1 MIESLVLTNTVTLQ
15 SVLLDKNDSELVL
28 DEADLG
34 TVEGTHHSYKYVS
47 QVGVYIDSTTLE
59 QRVVAISGWVIG
71 NTYDELKANKA
82 VLNKLINPLHTV
94 EVVVQDK
101 YKLDFKPD
109 FSVKY
114 SASYEENNEV
124 LCKFLIQGTCAD
136 PMFTT
141 KDKQTALIAS
151 IIPKFRFPLVIP
163 QNNGILMG
171 LREPS
176 LLATLNNGG
185 DIDTGLLITFSCTST
200 VTNPS
205 LLNVDTREFIKIN
218 KTMSAGEQIIVST
231 GSGEKYIKGI
241 VSGEVSNYFKYMDFD
256 STWLQLHTGENILKY
271 DADDNVDGL
280 EVLISFL
287 PKYLEVQ

>member
-1 MIESLVLTNTVTLQ
+1 MIDSLVLTNTVTLQ
-15 SVLLDKNDSELVL
+15 SVLLDKDNSELVL

-82 VLNKLINPLHTV
+82 VLNKLINPLHTI

-109 FSVKY
+109 FSMKY

-171 LREPS
+171 LREPL

>member
-15 SVLLDKNDSELVL
+15 SVLLDKDNSYLVL

-59 QRVVAISGWVIG
+59 QRAVAISGWVIG
-71 NTYDELKANKA
+71 DTYDELRENKKI
-82 VLNKLINPLHTV
+82 LNRLVNPLHPIDAI
-94 EVVVQDK
+94 VQEK
-101 YKLDFKPD
+101 YKLSFKPD
-109 FSVKY
+109 YSVKY
-114 SASYEENNEV
+114 SVSYKENNEV

-141 KDKQTALIAS
+141 KDKQSALIAS

-163 QNNGILMG
+163 QGTGILMG

-185 DIDTGLLITFSCTST
+185 DIDTGLLVTFSCTST

-205 LLNVDTREFIKIN
+205 LLNVDTREFIKVN
-218 KTMSAGEQIIVST
+218 KVLSAGEQIVIST

-241 VSGEVSNYFKYMDFD
+241 VNDVEYNYFKYMDFD
-256 STWLQLHTGENILKY
+256 STWLQLHTGKNTLKY
-271 DADDNVDGL
+271 DADNNVAGL

>member
-15 SVLLDKNDSELVL
+15 SVLLDKDDSELVL

-59 QRVVAISGWVIG
+59 QRTVSISGWVIG
-71 NTYDELKANKA
+71 DTYDELKSNKE
-82 VLNKLINPLHTV
+82 VLNRLVNPLHPIDAV
-94 EVVVQDK
+94 IQEK
-101 YKLDFKPD
+101 YKLTFKPD
-109 FSVKY
+109 YSVKY
-114 SASYEENNEV
+114 SVSYKENNEV

-141 KDKQTALIAS
+141 KDKQSALIAS

-163 QNNGILMG
+163 QGTGILMG

-185 DIDTGLLITFSCTST
+185 DIDTGLLVTFSCTST

-218 KTMSAGEQIIVST
+218 KVMSAGEQIIIST

-241 VSGEVSNYFKYMDFD
+241 VNGVEYNYFKYMDFD
-256 STWLQLHTGENILKY
+256 STWLQLHTGENTLKY
-271 DADDNVDGL
+271 DADNNVDGL

>member
-1 MIESLVLTNTVTLQ
+1 MIDSLVLTNTVTLQ
-15 SVLLDKNDSELVL
+15 SVLLDKDNSELVL

-82 VLNKLINPLHTV
+82 VLNKLINPLHMV

-141 KDKQTALIAS
+141 KDKQTALVAS

-241 VSGEVSNYFKYMDFD
+241 VSGEESNYFKYMDFD

>member
-1 MIESLVLTNTVTLQ
+1 MIDSLVLTNTVTLQ
-15 SVLLDKNDSELVL
+15 SVLLDKDNSELVL

-171 LREPS
+171 LREPL

-280 EVLISFL
+280 EVLISFF

>member
-15 SVLLDKNDSELVL
+15 SVLLDKDNSELVL

-59 QRVVAISGWVIG
+59 QRTVSISGWVIG
-71 NTYDELKANKA
+71 DTYNELKANKE
-82 VLNKLINPLHTV
+82 VLNRLVNPLHPIDA
-94 EVVVQDK
+94 VVQEK
-101 YKLDFKPD
+101 YKLTFKPD
-109 FSVKY
+109 YSVKY
-114 SASYEENNEV
+114 SVSYEENNEV

-141 KDKQTALIAS
+141 KDKQSALIAS

-163 QNNGILMG
+163 QGTGILMG

-218 KTMSAGEQIIVST
+218 KVMPAGEQIVIST

-241 VSGEVSNYFKYMDFD
+241 VNGVEYNYFKYMDFD
-256 STWLQLHTGENILKY
+256 STWLQLHTGENTLKY
-271 DADDNVDGL
+271 AADNNVDGL

>member
-1 MIESLVLTNTVTLQ
+1 MIESLILTNTVTLQ
-15 SVLLDKNDSELVL
+15 SVVLDKDNSYFVL

-59 QRVVAISGWVIG
+59 QRTVAISGWVIG
-71 NTYDELKANKA
+71 DTYDELRENKKI
-82 VLNKLINPLHTV
+82 LNRLVNPLHPIDAV
-94 EVVVQDK
+94 IQEK
-101 YKLDFKPD
+101 YKLTFKPD
-109 FSVKY
+109 YSVKY
-114 SASYEENNEV
+114 SVSYKENNEV

-141 KDKQTALIAS
+141 KDKQSALIAS
-151 IIPKFRFPLVIP
+151 TIPKFRFPLVIP
-163 QNNGILMG
+163 QGTGILMG

-185 DIDTGLLITFSCTST
+185 DIDTGLLVTFSCTST

-205 LLNVDTREFIKIN
+205 LLNVDTREFIKVN
-218 KTMSAGEQIIVST
+218 KTMSAGEQIVIST

-241 VSGEVSNYFKYMDFD
+241 VDGVEYNYFKYMDFD
-256 STWLQLHTGENILKY
+256 STWLQLHTGENTLKY
-271 DADDNVDGL
+271 DADSNVAGL

>member
-15 SVLLDKNDSELVL
+15 SVLLDKDSSYLVL

-59 QRVVAISGWVIG
+59 QRTVAISGWVIG
-71 NTYDELKANKA
+71 DTYDELKENKKA
-82 VLNKLINPLHTV
+82 LNRLVNPLHPIDA
-94 EVVVQDK
+94 VVQEK
-101 YKLDFKPD
+101 YKLTFKPD
-109 FSVKY
+109 YSVKY
-114 SASYEENNEV
+114 SVSYEENNEV

-141 KDKQTALIAS
+141 KDKQSALIAS
-151 IIPKFRFPLVIP
+151 TIPKFRFPLVIP
-163 QNNGILMG
+163 QGTGILMG

-176 LLATLNNGG
+176 LLATLNNEG
-185 DIDTGLLITFSCTST
+185 DIDTGLLVTFSCTST

-205 LLNVDTREFIKIN
+205 LLNVDTREFIKVN
-218 KTMSAGEQIIVST
+218 KVLSAGEQIVIST

-241 VSGEVSNYFKYMDFD
+241 VNGVEYNYFKYMDFD
-256 STWLQLHTGENILKY
+256 STWLQLHAGENTLKY
-271 DADDNVDGL
+271 DADNNVAGL

>member
-1 MIESLVLTNTVTLQ
+1 MIESILLTNTVTLQ
-15 SVLLDKNDSELVL
+15 SVLLDKDNSELVL

-59 QRVVAISGWVIG
+59 QRVVAISGWVTG

-141 KDKQTALIAS
+141 KDKQTALVAS

-163 QNNGILMG
+163 QNKGILMG

-185 DIDTGLLITFSCTST
+185 DTDTGLLVTFSCTST

-205 LLNVDTREFIKIN
+205 LLNVNTREFIKIN
-218 KTMSAGEQIIVST
+218 KTMSAGEKVIVST

-241 VSGEVSNYFKYMDFD
+241 VSGEEFNYFKYMDFD

-280 EVLISFL
+280 EVRISFL

>member
-1 MIESLVLTNTVTLQ
+1 MIDSLVLTNTVTLQ
-15 SVLLDKNDSELVL
+15 SVLLDKDNSELVL

-47 QVGVYIDSTTLE
+47 QVGVYIDSTALE